1 MLPFPSL
8 FLNLSF
14 LAYLML
20 GVERVE
26 ERRTHEVAKV
36 QFQKDRRLSVK
47 GDQELSTWN
56 LYSIESTM
64 TGVLT
69 LCNFKKVRF
78 HTFNYVHVLGC
89 VSPQRWKRA
98 SHVLE
103 LVL

>member
-36 QFQKDRRLSVK
+36 QFQKDVY
-47 GDQELSTWN
+47 Q
-56 LYSIESTM
+56 
-64 TGVLT
+64 
-69 LCNFKKVRF
+69 
-78 HTFNYVHVLGC
+78 
-89 VSPQRWKRA
+89 
-98 SHVLE
+98 
-103 LVL
+103 